1 MRRRHFAPTKPE
13 ADQRLNEAIKVPEV
27 RLISHLGE
35 QVGVV
40 STPRALEM
48 ARDVGL
54 DLVEV
59 SPTARPPVCKLMDAG
74 KQKYLRKKRDSEQR
88 KRQTRITVK
97 EVKLRP
103 KTDDH
108 DFMTKADR
116 AQMFLEGGDKVKI
129 TIMFRGREMA
139 HPEIARAHLD
149 RMIAVMGDIA
159 VVEQI
164 ARMEGRNMFVILAPS
179 REVLKFVATE
189 KAQKRR
195 ERAKAKQERRSAA
208 GQQSGEM
215 PALSEEEEEE
225 GDEDLELDGESGAE
239 VVYEV
244 EGDDD
249 DDDDDDAEAEDEAE
263 DEKTVESN

>member
-13 ADQRLNEAIKVPEV
+13 NEQRLNEAITVPEV

-40 STPRALEM
+40 PTRQALAM
-48 ARDVGL
+48 AKDVGL

-59 SPTARPPVCKLMDAG
+59 SPSAKPPVCKLMDAG
-74 KQKYLRKKRDSEQR
+74 KQKYLRKKRESEQR

-103 KTDDH
+103 KTDEH
-108 DFMTKADR
+108 DFMTKAMR
-116 AQMFLEGGDKVKI
+116 AKRFLEAGDKVKI

-149 RMIAVMGDIA
+149 RMIEVMGELA
-159 VVEQI
+159 VVEQV

-179 REVLKFVATE
+179 REVLKAVAAE
-189 KAQKRR
+189 KAQKLKA
-195 ERAKAKQERRSAA
+195 RAKAKSERRAAA
-208 GQQSGEM
+208 GDNTGEV
-215 PALSEEEEEE
+215 PALDDEPAEE
-225 GDEDLELDGESGAE
+225 A
-239 VVYEV
+239 
-244 EGDDD
+244 
-249 DDDDDDAEAEDEAE
+249 DAE
-263 DEKTVESN
+263 ES

>member
-13 ADQRLNEAIKVPEV
+13 NEQRLNEAITVPEV

-40 STPRALEM
+40 PTRQALAM
-48 ARDVGL
+48 AKDVGL

-59 SPTARPPVCKLMDAG
+59 SPSAKPPVCKLMDAG
-74 KQKYLRKKRDSEQR
+74 KQKYLRKKRESEQR

-103 KTDDH
+103 KTDEH
-108 DFMTKADR
+108 DFMTKAMR
-116 AQMFLEGGDKVKI
+116 AKRFLEAGDKVKI

-149 RMIAVMGDIA
+149 RMIEVMGELA
-159 VVEQI
+159 VVEQV

-179 REVLKFVATE
+179 REVLKAVAAE
-189 KAQKRR
+189 KAQKLKA
-195 ERAKAKQERRSAA
+195 RAKAKSERRAAA
-208 GQQSGEM
+208 GDNTGEVPVLDDE
-215 PALSEEEEEE
+215 PAEE
-225 GDEDLELDGESGAE
+225 A
-239 VVYEV
+239 
-244 EGDDD
+244 
-249 DDDDDDAEAEDEAE
+249 DAE
-263 DEKTVESN
+263 ES

>member
-13 ADQRLNEAIKVPEV
+13 AEQRLNEAITVPEV

-40 STPRALEM
+40 STRQALSM
-48 ARDVGL
+48 AQEVGL

-59 SPTARPPVCKLMDAG
+59 SPGANPPVCKLMDAG
-74 KQKYLRKKRDSEQR
+74 KQKYLRKKRESEQR

-103 KTDDH
+103 KTDEH
-108 DFMTKADR
+108 DFMTKAMR
-116 AQMFLEGGDKVKI
+116 AKRFLEAGDKVKI

-149 RMIAVMGDIA
+149 RMIEVMGEQA
-159 VVEQI
+159 VVEQV

-179 REVLKFVATE
+179 REVLKAVATQ
-189 KAQKRR
+189 KAQKLR
-195 ERAKAKQERRSAA
+195 ERAKAKNARRAA
-208 GQQSGEM
+208 AASETTGEVAAIEDPDDTEDVDGIEDESGE
-215 PALSEEEEEE
+215 E
-225 GDEDLELDGESGAE
+225 
-239 VVYEV
+239 
-244 EGDDD
+244 
-249 DDDDDDAEAEDEAE
+249 
-263 DEKTVESN
+263 

>member
-13 ADQRLNEAIKVPEV
+13 NEQRLNEAITVPEV

-40 STPRALEM
+40 PTRQALAM
-48 ARDVGL
+48 AKDVGL

-59 SPTARPPVCKLMDAG
+59 SPSANPPVCKLMDAG
-74 KQKYLRKKRDSEQR
+74 KQKYLRKKRESEQR

-103 KTDDH
+103 KTDEH
-108 DFMTKADR
+108 DFMTKAMR
-116 AQMFLEGGDKVKI
+116 AKRFLEAGDKVKI

-149 RMIAVMGDIA
+149 RMIEVMGELA
-159 VVEQI
+159 VVEQV

-179 REVLKFVATE
+179 REVLKAVAAE
-189 KAQKRR
+189 KAQKLKA
-195 ERAKAKQERRSAA
+195 RAKAKSERRAAA
-208 GQQSGEM
+208 GDNTGEV
-215 PALSEEEEEE
+215 PALDDEPAEE
-225 GDEDLELDGESGAE
+225 A
-239 VVYEV
+239 
-244 EGDDD
+244 
-249 DDDDDDAEAEDEAE
+249 DAE
-263 DEKTVESN
+263 ES

>member
-13 ADQRLNEAIKVPEV
+13 NEQRLNEAITVPEV

-40 STPRALEM
+40 PTRQALAM
-48 ARDVGL
+48 AKDVGL

-59 SPTARPPVCKLMDAG
+59 SPSAKPPVCKLMDAG
-74 KQKYLRKKRDSEQR
+74 KQKYLRKKRESEQR

-103 KTDDH
+103 KTDEH
-108 DFMTKADR
+108 DFMTKAMR
-116 AQMFLEGGDKVKI
+116 AKRFLEAGDKVKI

-149 RMIAVMGDIA
+149 RMIEVMGELA
-159 VVEQI
+159 VVEQV

-179 REVLKFVATE
+179 REVLKAVAAE
-189 KAQKRR
+189 KAQKLKA
-195 ERAKAKQERRSAA
+195 RAKAKSERRTAV
-208 GQQSGEM
+208 GDNTGEV
-215 PALSEEEEEE
+215 PALDDEPAEE
-225 GDEDLELDGESGAE
+225 A
-239 VVYEV
+239 
-244 EGDDD
+244 
-249 DDDDDDAEAEDEAE
+249 DAE
-263 DEKTVESN
+263 ES